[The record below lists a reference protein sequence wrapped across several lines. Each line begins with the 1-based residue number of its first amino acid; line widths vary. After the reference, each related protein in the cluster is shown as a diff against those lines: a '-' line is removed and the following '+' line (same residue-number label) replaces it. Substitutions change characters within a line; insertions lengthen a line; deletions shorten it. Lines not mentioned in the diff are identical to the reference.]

1 MFVYTSNFIDR
12 TILATLGQAIKLDLK
27 ITDAQLGL
35 LQGIAFALFYTIL
48 GIPVARL
55 ADRFSRVNILTV
67 CLVVWSGMTALC
79 GVAANFP
86 QLLLFRFG
94 VGVGEAGCSPSAQSL
109 IADYY
114 PPQKRSAALSI
125 YSFGIP
131 LGAMIGAVS
140 GGWIAEHMSWR
151 IAFFIVGV
159 PGLILAV
166 ITKLFLRE
174 PARGCPETAGA
185 AGQTGAALDAD
196 GGAARKLLERNVS
209 FVHITAG
216 ATLISFVGYGVGGF
230 SQPYFIRNFH
240 LGLAQVGLVFGIIS
254 GVSAG
259 LGTLVG
265 GFVTDWAGKR
275 DRRWYAWVPGIGF
288 LIALPFYVSA
298 YLAPSWHL
306 ARVDARPA
314 RPVLLPPFGPDLRG
328 AAQPGRAAAA
338 GHGHGAAL
346 LHPEPDRPGRRP
358 LFHRP
363 LERRPDPAQFRAGEA
378 RPFLHRLPR
387 RRGPKGGR
395 RPWGPRACMGSSAIG
410 VRWAILI
417 TFAFGA
423 WGAAHYFLAARH
435 IRSDMAKADASWSPS
450 VFHPAACR
458 ARTPAMIPHLRPRLN
473 AADIWSPQTRA
484 ASCSRSRP
492 TPPTR
497 WRSWAMIPKLAAQT
511 IWEKG
516 QRRDLRRRP
525 DRRDRA
531 RDQARRYRLP

>member
-1 MFVYTSNFIDR
+1 MAVVSGAVGAQAAEKPFFSEGYTRWAVILLMFVYTSNFIDR

-114 PPQKRSAALSI
+114 PPEKRSAALSI

-131 LGAMIGAVS
+131 LGGMIGAVS
-140 GGWIAEHMSWR
+140 GGWIAENLSWR
-151 IAFFIVGV
+151 IAFFMVGL

-166 ITKLFLRE
+166 VAKLLLRE
-174 PARGCPETAGA
+174 PARGMSEAAGA
-185 AGQTGAALDAD
+185 AGQTGAAPTLMEVLK
-196 GGAARKLLERNVS
+196 KLYRNVS

-230 SQPYFIRNFH
+230 SQPYFIRTFH
-240 LGLAQVGLVFGIIS
+240 LGLAQVGLVFGVIG

-288 LIALPFYVSA
+288 LVALPFYLGA
-298 YLAPSWHL
+298 YLAPTWTL
-306 ARVDARPA
+306 AALTLVFPGVFAYTFLGPTFGVMHNLVEPRMRASATALLFFILNLIGLGGGPYFTGLLSDILTQRNFAARGLGHFYTICP
-314 RPVLLPPFGPDLRG
+314 GG
-328 AAQPGRAAAA
+328 AAPKHAAAA
-338 GHGHGAAL
+338 L
-346 LHPEPDRPGRRP
+346 
-358 LFHRP
+358 
-363 LERRPDPAQFRAGEA
+363 AQ
-378 RPFLHRLPR
+378 
-387 RRGPKGGR
+387 
-395 RPWGPRACMGSSAIG
+395 ACMGSSAIG

-435 IRSDMAKADASWSPS
+435 IRSDMA
-450 VFHPAACR
+450 R
-458 ARTPAMIPHLRPRLN
+458 AEAEIATA
-473 AADIWSPQTRA
+473 
-484 ASCSRSRP
+484 
-492 TPPTR
+492 
-497 WRSWAMIPKLAAQT
+497 
-511 IWEKG
+511 
-516 QRRDLRRRP
+516 
-525 DRRDRA
+525 
-531 RDQARRYRLP
+531 